1 MYRIWRRWLSL
12 LTALALALVFCFAAC
27 PFAAFADD
35 TGQKVYQDMIYY
47 TITPMHEVTIT
58 GARAILTEANI
69 PAELD
74 GCPVTEIERYAF
86 KDCTRLKQV
95 ILPDTIRRIGEFAFK
110 DCTRLERISIPDTV
124 SDIGWGIVQGT
135 PWLDNQTEEFVVA
148 GSGFLLA
155 YTGADATVTIPDTVS
170 TIGGYAFEGCTTL
183 ENVVMPDSVQT
194 IDAFAFLNC
203 SRLHQVQFPA
213 HLKTIG
219 EYAFHWCTA
228 LEEVQIPDTVTTV
241 GNHGFSYCRSLKSIS
256 LPAGLTQISNT
267 LFQGC
272 TSLEE
277 LQIPDGV
284 QVIYNYAFDGC
295 SQLQKITLPES
306 VEEIGSNAFSGCTA
320 LKRLVILNL
329 ACRIYDAEKT
339 VEPSVRINGY
349 AASTAQ
355 IYAQKYR
362 RTFHALDRK
371 RGDMNGDDVVDTS
384 DQFDLMYLCARR
396 GAGIPVDITAAQT
409 YCADYNQDGVIDTTD
424 IFELM
429 YYLAMRGA
437 GVLVEDP
444 ENDEDD

>member
-95 ILPDTIRRIGEFAFK
+95 TLPDTIRRIGEFAFK

-135 PWLDNQTEEFVVA
+135 PWLDNQTEEFVIA
-148 GSGFLLA
+148 GKGFLLA

-203 SRLHQVQFPA
+203 SRAAPGAVPGA
-213 HLKTIG
+213 S
-219 EYAFHWCTA
+219 E
-228 LEEVQIPDTVTTV
+228 
-241 GNHGFSYCRSLKSIS
+241 NHRGICVPLVYG
-256 LPAGLTQISNT
+256 AGRGT
-267 LFQGC
+267 
-272 TSLEE
+272 
-277 LQIPDGV
+277 D
-284 QVIYNYAFDGC
+284 
-295 SQLQKITLPES
+295 
-306 VEEIGSNAFSGCTA
+306 SG
-320 LKRLVILNL
+320 
-329 ACRIYDAEKT
+329 Y
-339 VEPSVRINGY
+339 
-349 AASTAQ
+349 
-355 IYAQKYR
+355 
-362 RTFHALDRK
+362 
-371 RGDMNGDDVVDTS
+371 GDDGGQPRV
-384 DQFDLMYLCARR
+384 QLL
-396 GAGIPVDITAAQT
+396 AGH
-409 YCADYNQDGVIDTTD
+409 
-424 IFELM
+424 
-429 YYLAMRGA
+429 
-437 GVLVEDP
+437 
-444 ENDEDD
+444 

>member
-47 TITPMHEVTIT
+47 TITPMREVTIT

-86 KDCTRLKQV
+86 KDCTRL
-95 ILPDTIRRIGEFAFK
+95 
-110 DCTRLERISIPDTV
+110 ERISIPDTV

-135 PWLDNQTEEFVVA
+135 PWLDNQTEEFVIA
-148 GSGFLLA
+148 GKGFLLA

-228 LEEVQIPDTVTTV
+228 LEEVQIPDCLL
-241 GNHGFSYCRSLKSIS
+241 Y
-256 LPAGLTQISNT
+256 
-267 LFQGC
+267 
-272 TSLEE
+272 TS
-277 LQIPDGV
+277 PSPRD
-284 QVIYNYAFDGC
+284 C
-295 SQLQKITLPES
+295 S
-306 VEEIGSNAFSGCTA
+306 
-320 LKRLVILNL
+320 
-329 ACRIYDAEKT
+329 
-339 VEPSVRINGY
+339 
-349 AASTAQ
+349 
-355 IYAQKYR
+355 
-362 RTFHALDRK
+362 
-371 RGDMNGDDVVDTS
+371 
-384 DQFDLMYLCARR
+384 
-396 GAGIPVDITAAQT
+396 
-409 YCADYNQDGVIDTTD
+409 
-424 IFELM
+424 
-429 YYLAMRGA
+429 
-437 GVLVEDP
+437 
-444 ENDEDD
+444 